1 MKKRNRKIRSAMA
14 AALAVSM
21 VAAPCSSALAAST
34 SDEITQREIDNAALA
49 REAAGQGMVL
59 LENENHTL
67 PLKTK
72 KLALFGSGAVRTI
85 KGGFGSGDPFNG
97 GLSGGGSWDV
107 DLNERYNIHIYN
119 TFKKAGYDIV
129 NSDMLDAYADAYD
142 AQHKIEGNSTM
153 NCFKFPE
160 MEISDEELADASADS
175 DTAIYVIS
183 RNAGEGT
190 DRTLKGTKG
199 TYNGESY
206 DIGDYYLTDLEREN
220 LERVA
225 ASFKKTIVVLN
236 VGGIMDTKFYNE
248 INGLDAM
255 LLMGQAGQEGGNALL
270 DVLTGAVTPSG
281 KLADTWA
288 ENYSDYP
295 ASDTFANADGNV
307 KKEVYNEGIYVGYRY
322 FDTFNITPKYEF
334 GYGLSY
340 TDFKIET
347 QSVTADADKVTVKV
361 KVTNTGSTYSGK
373 EIVQVYYSAPDG
385 IMEKPTQELAGFA
398 KTKLLAPGE
407 KDIVTITFATT
418 DMASFVAY
426 DAAWVMEEGEYTIRV
441 GNSSRNTEAVAVI
454 DLDEQVTT
462 LQLKRLMRDTIAV
475 RELHHMIPI
484 FDIEFDFGVPAIPFR
499 IMLQAEN
506 FKKELVEYEVM
517 RRTLMDKRKDE
528 VLTLEDVKA
537 GNATLDELT
546 AQLTV
551 EEMAELCVGTER
563 RNGDGNVIGSASSGV
578 PGAAG
583 DTTSSLLETR

>member
-373 EIVQVYYSAPDG
+373 EIVQVYYSAPDSAEA
-385 IMEKPTQELAGFA
+385 EKEYQELGGFA
-398 KTKLLAPGE
+398 KTDELAPGE
-407 KDIVTITFATT
+407 SQILTISYDTK
-418 DMASFVAY
+418 DMAYYNEDQAAY
-426 DAAWVMEEGEYTIRV
+426 ILDKGKYYVRV
-441 GNSSRNTEAVAVI
+441 GDSSRNTSVEATIEVDDAA
-454 DLDEQVTT
+454 LTEQ
-462 LQLKRLMRDTIAV
+462 LSNQM
-475 RELHHMIPI
+475 E
-484 FDIEFDFGVPAIPFR
+484 VPDG
-499 IMLQAEN
+499 ED
-506 FKKELVEYEVM
+506 LVEWSKPGEGYSYPTEEAEKEAAPVIKVDASEIK
-517 RRTLMDKRKDE
+517 T
-528 VLTLEDVKA
+528 EDH
-537 GNATLDELT
+537 
-546 AQLTV
+546 
-551 EEMAELCVGTER
+551 
-563 RNGDGNVIGSASSGV
+563 ASHMKMKK
-578 PGAAG
+578 
-583 DTTSSLLETR
+583 